1 MALDKLYCACSNRVC
16 LFEIDFN
23 PTTFLWR
30 PMVNGRVVLFYK
42 YKNACRCV
50 PVFADRQLALNSL
63 FDILHMCKSSRVSK
77 SQGR

>member
-50 PVFADRQLALNSL
+50 PVFADRQLAFQAA
-63 FDILHMCKSSRVSK
+63 FDISSACKHGRFCKLHVR
-77 SQGR
+77 

>member
-50 PVFADRQLALNSL
+50 QVFADRQLALNSL